1 MEEGVEVSVRG
12 VEELKVRVV
21 PGGVEIEIE
30 IGGGVVGVGE
40 GFVASSTSSIIDP
53 DPAAASLNLERFWET
68 VWTTPAAINKN
79 RTPNKILALDFFL
92 NGFCLVS
99 VSSSNVCILD
109 FIVLGVVVCLVSVS
123 CYFILN
129 FLFAS
134 NSLSS
139 SHCNHSISSTASS
152 PPCQVK

>member
-92 NGFCLVS
+92 NGICLVS

-109 FIVLGVVVCLVSVS
+109 FIVLQGWARHPRAVGVGER
-123 CYFILN
+123 FRI
-129 FLFAS
+129 
-134 NSLSS
+134 
-139 SHCNHSISSTASS
+139 
-152 PPCQVK
+152 